1 MIYFFDNY
9 ASLNLDEYKTVLPV
23 ERAARFERFR
33 QTRDKENCLAAYLLL
48 KYALKQ
54 NGIEDFKIETAEN
67 EKPFLKSEKIFFN
80 ISHCKSGV
88 AVAVS
93 DNEVGIDI
101 QDIEPY
107 KESVAKRVCT
117 EKEIELIEK
126 SENKDRA
133 FTRIWTLKE
142 AAAKCDGSGIRI
154 LDNFSFENSKNFF
167 QKYNKKF
174 ATFEYENLFISVCGN
189 EDFRNITE
197 IKNLEVF

>member
-9 ASLNLDEYKTVLPV
+9 ASLNPDEYKTVLPA

-54 NGIEDFKIETAEN
+54 NGIENFKIEAAEN
-67 EKPFLKSEKIFFN
+67 GKPFLKGENIFFN

-93 DNEVGIDI
+93 DSEIGIDI

-117 EKEIELIEK
+117 EKEIELIKK

-142 AAAKCDGSGIRI
+142 AAAKCDGSGIKI
-154 LDNFSFENSKNFF
+154 LGDFSFENSKKTFE
-167 QKYNKKF
+167 KYNKKF